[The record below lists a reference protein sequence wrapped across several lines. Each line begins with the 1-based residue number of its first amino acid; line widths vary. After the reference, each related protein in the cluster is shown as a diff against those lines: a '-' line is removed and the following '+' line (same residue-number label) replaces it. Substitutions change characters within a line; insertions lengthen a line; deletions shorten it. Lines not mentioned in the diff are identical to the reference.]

1 LKKQAENLDIGATM
15 RWKFNPKREQK
26 MTMTIQELAQACEA
40 SVEGKNTQQPI
51 NSANDIVNAKN
62 GQVTQLTQARYRA
75 HLQTSQATA
84 CFIANDFDVENV
96 PENLVLLR
104 CADPEMAFVKA
115 VSLLHPDANY
125 SDEIS
130 PQAVISQNAIIGE
143 NCHIGA
149 FAILNDGVEIG
160 ENSEILA
167 GVYLGKNVKIGKNCR
182 IYPYA
187 VIYDGCE
194 IGDNVIIH
202 SGAIIGADGF
212 GYKFRNGQHVKVPQV
227 GSVVIGDNVEIG
239 ANTCV
244 DRGALGSTEI
254 GNGSK
259 IDNLVQIGHNNKI
272 GQHVIV
278 CGQTGIS
285 GSCTI
290 ENYAI
295 LAGSAGIAD
304 HVKIGQGAVV
314 MARAG
319 VAGDVAAK
327 TQVFGSP
334 AKEKRIAYREQ
345 VAMSH
350 LPDLLKTIKQL
361 EASVAELEKGR

>member
-1 LKKQAENLDIGATM
+1 MAMTLSDLANACGATI
-15 RWKFNPKREQK
+15 EG
-26 MTMTIQELAQACEA
+26 AQTNFEIYA
-40 SVEGKNTQQPI
+40 
-51 NSANDIVNAKN
+51 ANDIVNAEI
-62 GQVTQLTQARYRA
+62 GQVTQLTQVRYRT
-75 HLQTSQATA
+75 HLKTTKASA
-84 CFIANDFDVENV
+84 CFIGNDFEVENV
-96 PENLVLLR
+96 PDSLTLLR

-115 VSLLHPDANY
+115 VVLLHPETVYCA
-125 SDEIS
+125 EIS
-130 PQAVISQNAIIGE
+130 LQTVISEKAEIAE
-143 NCHIGA
+143 NCHVGA
-149 FAILNDGVEIG
+149 FAVICDGVSVG

-187 VIYDGCE
+187 VIYDECE

-212 GYKFRNGQHVKVPQV
+212 GYKFRNGQHVKVPQI
-227 GSVVIGDNVEIG
+227 GNVVIGDNVEIG

-244 DRGALGSTEI
+244 DRGALGNTVI

-272 GQHVIV
+272 GQHVVV

-290 ENYAI
+290 EDYAI

-304 HVKIGQGAVV
+304 HIKIGQGAVV

-319 VAGDVAAK
+319 VAGDIAPK

-334 AKEKRIAYREQ
+334 AKEKRLAYREQ
-345 VAMSH
+345 VAISQ

-361 EASVAELEKGR
+361 EARVEQLEKS

>member
-1 LKKQAENLDIGATM
+1 MA
-15 RWKFNPKREQK
+15 
-26 MTMTIQELAQACEA
+26 MTLNDLASACEA
-40 SVEGKNTQQPI
+40 TIEGTQTDFEI
-51 NSANDIVNAKN
+51 YAANDIVSAKT

-75 HLQTSQATA
+75 NLQTTQASA
-84 CFIANDFDVENV
+84 CFISNDFEVENV
-96 PENLVLLR
+96 PDSLILLR

-115 VSLLHPDANY
+115 VTLLHPETIYNAQ
-125 SDEIS
+125 IS
-130 PQAVISQNAIIGE
+130 PQAVIAENAAIAA

-149 FAILNDGVEIG
+149 FAVICDGVNIG
-160 ENSEILA
+160 ENSVILA

-182 IYPYA
+182 LYPYA
-187 VIYDGCE
+187 VIYDGCK

-212 GYKFRNGQHVKVPQV
+212 GYKFRNGQHVKVPQI
-227 GSVVIGDNVEIG
+227 GNVVIGDNVEIG
-239 ANTCV
+239 ANTCI
-244 DRGALGSTEI
+244 DRGALGGTEI

-290 ENYAI
+290 ENYAV

-319 VAGDVAAK
+319 VAGDIAPK

-345 VAMSH
+345 VAISQ
-350 LPDLLKTIKQL
+350 LPDLLKTIKELQARVEQL
-361 EASVAELEKGR
+361 EKS

>member
-1 LKKQAENLDIGATM
+1 MA
-15 RWKFNPKREQK
+15 
-26 MTMTIQELAQACEA
+26 MTIQELANACGATIESGDFSQIITA
-40 SVEGKNTQQPI
+40 
-51 NSANDIVNAKN
+51 ANDITAAKN
-62 GQVTQLTQARYRA
+62 GQVTQLTQARYRQ
-75 HLQTSQATA
+75 HLQTSQASA
-84 CFIANDFDVENV
+84 CFIAHNFDVENA
-96 PENLVLLR
+96 PESMILLR
-104 CADPEMAFVKA
+104 CNDPEIAFVKA
-115 VSLLHPDANY
+115 VSLLHPNAIY
-125 SDEIS
+125 SATIS
-130 PQAVISQNAIIGE
+130 PQSVISENAQIHE

-149 FAILNDGVEIG
+149 FSVINDGVVCG
-160 ENSEILA
+160 ANSEILV

-187 VIYDGCE
+187 VIYDDCE
-194 IGDNVIIH
+194 IGDNVVIH

-212 GYKFRNGQHVKVPQV
+212 GYKFRNGQHVKVPQI
-227 GSVVIGDNVEIG
+227 GNVVIGDNVEIG
-239 ANTCV
+239 ANTCI
-244 DRGALGSTEI
+244 DRGALGSTEV
-254 GNGSK
+254 GAGSK

-272 GQHVIV
+272 GQHVII

-319 VAGDVAAK
+319 VANNVEAK
-327 TQVFGSP
+327 THVFGSP

-345 VAMSH
+345 VALNQ

-361 EASVAELEKGR
+361 EKRLTELENSSISLL

>member
-1 LKKQAENLDIGATM
+1 MTLSDLANACDATIEGAQTN
-15 RWKFNPKREQK
+15 FE
-26 MTMTIQELAQACEA
+26 IYA
-40 SVEGKNTQQPI
+40 
-51 NSANDIVNAKN
+51 ANDIANAKI
-62 GQVTQLTQARYRA
+62 GQVTQLTQARYRT
-75 HLQTSQATA
+75 HLQTTQASA
-84 CFIANDFDVENV
+84 CFVGNDFEVESV
-96 PENLVLLR
+96 PDSLILLR

-115 VSLLHPDANY
+115 VTLLHPEMIYCA
-125 SDEIS
+125 EIS
-130 PQAVISQNAIIGE
+130 PQAVISEKAEIAK
-143 NCHIGA
+143 NCHVGA
-149 FAILNDGVEIG
+149 FAVICDGVSVG

-187 VIYDGCE
+187 VIYDECE

-212 GYKFRNGQHVKVPQV
+212 GYKFRNGQHVKVPQI
-227 GSVVIGDNVEIG
+227 GNVVIGDNVEIG

-319 VAGDVAAK
+319 VAGDVAPK

-334 AKEKRIAYREQ
+334 AKEKRLAYREQ
-345 VAMSH
+345 VAISQ

-361 EASVAELEKGR
+361 EARIEQLEKS

>member
-1 LKKQAENLDIGATM
+1 MA
-15 RWKFNPKREQK
+15 
-26 MTMTIQELAQACEA
+26 MTISELATACDA
-40 SVEGKNTQQPI
+40 TLEGGNAEQIVTT
-51 NSANDIVNAKN
+51 ANDITAAQI
-62 GQVTQLTQARYRA
+62 GQVTQLTQARYRH
-75 HLQTSQATA
+75 HLPSSQASA
-84 CFIANDFDVENV
+84 CFIATDFEVQNV
-96 PENLVLLR
+96 PKSLTLLR
-104 CADPEMAFVKA
+104 CADPEMSFIKA
-115 VSLLHPDANY
+115 VKLLHPDAIY
-125 SDEIS
+125 SATIS
-130 PQAVISQNAIIGE
+130 PQAVISENVVIHE

-149 FAILNDGVEIG
+149 FAVLNDGVEIG
-160 ENSEILA
+160 TNSEILA
-167 GVYLGKNVKIGKNCR
+167 GVYLGQNVKIGKNCR

-187 VIYDGCE
+187 VIYDGVE

-212 GYKFRNGQHVKVPQV
+212 GYKFRNGQHVKVPQI
-227 GSVVIGDNVEIG
+227 GNVVIGDNVEIG

-244 DRGALGSTEI
+244 DRGALGSTAI
-254 GNGSK
+254 GAGSK

-319 VAGDVAAK
+319 VANDVAAK

-334 AKEKRIAYREQ
+334 AKEKRVAYREQ
-345 VAMSH
+345 VAMSQ
-350 LPDLLKTIKQL
+350 LPELLKTIKQL
-361 EASVAELEKGR
+361 EARLAQLENTKG

>member
-1 LKKQAENLDIGATM
+1 MALKIH
-15 RWKFNPKREQK
+15 
-26 MTMTIQELAQACEA
+26 ELATACGA
-40 SVEGKNTQQPI
+40 IMEGDNAAQIIT
-51 NSANDIVNAKN
+51 ATNDITAAQI
-62 GQVTQLTQARYRA
+62 GQVTQLTQARYR
-75 HLQTSQATA
+75 HYLQTSQASA
-84 CFIANDFDVENV
+84 CFVAMDFDAQNV
-96 PENLVLLR
+96 PESLVLLR
-104 CADPEMAFVKA
+104 CADPEMAFVNA
-115 VSLLHPDANY
+115 VKLLHPPINY
-125 SDEIS
+125 AATIS
-130 PQAVISQNAIIGE
+130 PQAVIAESVTLHE
-143 NCHIGA
+143 NCHVGA
-149 FAILNDGVEIG
+149 FAVLNDGVEIG

-167 GVYLGKNVKIGKNCR
+167 GVYLGQNVKIGKNTR

-187 VIYDGCE
+187 VIYDGVE
-194 IGDNVIIH
+194 IGDNVMIH

-212 GYKFRNGQHVKVPQV
+212 GYKFRDGQHIKVPQI
-227 GSVVIGDNVEIG
+227 GNVVIGDNVEIG

-254 GNGSK
+254 GAGSK

-319 VAGDVAAK
+319 VANDVAPK

-334 AKEKRIAYREQ
+334 AKEKRVAYREQ
-345 VAMSH
+345 VALSQ
-350 LPDLLKTIKQL
+350 LPELVKTIRQL
-361 EASVAELEKGR
+361 EARLAQLELKN

>member
-1 LKKQAENLDIGATM
+1 
-15 RWKFNPKREQK
+15 
-26 MTMTIQELAQACEA
+26 MTMTIEELAQTCGAN
-40 SVEGKNTQQPI
+40 VEGKNTAQHI
-51 NSANDIVNAKN
+51 FSANDIVSAKT

-75 HLQTSQATA
+75 HLQTTQASA
-84 CFIANDFDVENV
+84 CFISNDFEIEKV
-96 PENLVLLR
+96 PDSLVLLR
-104 CADPEMAFVKA
+104 CNDPEMAFVKA

-125 SDEIS
+125 ATEIS
-130 PQAVISQNAIIGE
+130 AQAVISETAKIAS
-143 NCHIGA
+143 NCHVGA
-149 FAILNDGVEIG
+149 FAIINDGVEIG

-182 IYPYA
+182 LYPYA
-187 VIYDGCE
+187 VIYDGCK

-202 SGAIIGADGF
+202 SGAVIGADGF

-227 GSVVIGDNVEIG
+227 GNVKIADNVEIG

-319 VAGDVAAK
+319 VAGDIAPK

-334 AKEKRIAYREQ
+334 AKEKRVAYREQ
-345 VAMSH
+345 LAISQ
-350 LPDLLKTIKQL
+350 LPELLKTIKQL
-361 EASVAELEKGR
+361 QARIEQLEKS

>member
-1 LKKQAENLDIGATM
+1 MAMTINELATACGATLEGG
-15 RWKFNPKREQK
+15 NPEQ
-26 MTMTIQELAQACEA
+26 MITAASDITAAQ
-40 SVEGKNTQQPI
+40 I
-51 NSANDIVNAKN
+51 
-62 GQVTQLTQARYRA
+62 GQVTQLTQARYRH
-75 HLQTSQATA
+75 HLQASQASA
-84 CFIANDFDVENV
+84 CFIANNFEVENV
-96 PENLVLLR
+96 PESLVLLR
-104 CADPEMAFVKA
+104 CFDPEMAFVKA
-115 VSLLHPDANY
+115 VTLLHPDVNY
-125 SDEIS
+125 PAIIS
-130 PQAVISQNAIIGE
+130 PHAVISESAIVHE
-143 NCHIGA
+143 NCHVGA
-149 FAILNDGVEIG
+149 FVVLNDNVEIG
-160 ENSEILA
+160 ANSEILA

-212 GYKFRNGQHVKVPQV
+212 GYKFRNGQHVKVPQI
-227 GSVVIGDNVEIG
+227 GNVVIGDNVEIG

-244 DRGALGSTEI
+244 DRGALGSTVI
-254 GNGSK
+254 GAGSK

-319 VAGDVAAK
+319 VANDVAPK

-334 AKEKRIAYREQ
+334 AKEKRVAYREQ
-345 VAMSH
+345 VAISQ
-350 LPDLLKTIKQL
+350 LPELLKTIKQL
-361 EASVAELEKGR
+361 EARLAQLENLKG

>member
-1 LKKQAENLDIGATM
+1 
-15 RWKFNPKREQK
+15 
-26 MTMTIQELAQACEA
+26 MTITLSNLAQACSA
-40 SVEGKNTQQPI
+40 TIEGIHANPKIT
-51 NSANDIVNAKN
+51 SANDIVNAKI
-62 GQVTQLTQARYRA
+62 GQVTQLTQARYRS
-75 HLQTSQATA
+75 HLQTSQASA
-84 CFIANDFDVENV
+84 CFIADNFDVENV
-96 PENLVLLR
+96 PETLVLLR
-104 CADPEMAFVKA
+104 CSDPEMAFVKA
-115 VSLLHPDANY
+115 VSLLHPDVNY
-125 SDEIS
+125 PADIS
-130 PQAVISQNAIIGE
+130 PQAVISETAVIE
-143 NCHIGA
+143 KNCHIGA
-149 FAILNDGVEIG
+149 FAILSDGVKIG

-182 IYPYA
+182 LYPYA

-227 GSVVIGDNVEIG
+227 GNVVIGDNVEIG
-239 ANTCV
+239 ANTCI

-254 GNGSK
+254 GSGSK
-259 IDNLVQIGHNNKI
+259 IDNLVQIGHNNKL
-272 GQHVIV
+272 GQHVVV

-290 ENYAI
+290 ENYVI

-345 VAMSH
+345 VAISQ

-361 EASVAELEKGR
+361 ETRLAALESIQI

>member
-1 LKKQAENLDIGATM
+1 MA
-15 RWKFNPKREQK
+15 
-26 MTMTIQELAQACEA
+26 MTIQELAVICGATM
-40 SVEGKNTQQPI
+40 EGGDSSQTLTA
-51 NSANDIVNAKN
+51 ANDITSAKN
-62 GQVTQLTQARYRA
+62 GQVTQLTQARYRHCLKESA
-75 HLQTSQATA
+75 ASA
-84 CFIANDFDVENV
+84 CFIASDFEIQDV
-96 PENLVLLR
+96 PESLVLLR
-104 CADPEMAFVKA
+104 CVDPEMAFIKA
-115 VSLLHPDANY
+115 VELLSSSVKYAAI
-125 SDEIS
+125 IS
-130 PQAVISQNAIIGE
+130 SQAVISENVILPE

-149 FAILNDGVEIG
+149 FAVINDGVQIG

-167 GVYLGKNVKIGKNCR
+167 GVYVGQNVKIGKNCR

-187 VIYDGCE
+187 VIYDSVE
-194 IGDNVIIH
+194 IGDNVTIH
-202 SGAIIGADGF
+202 SGAVIGADGF
-212 GYKFRNGQHVKVPQV
+212 GYKFRNGQHIKVPQI
-227 GSVVIGDNVEIG
+227 GNVVIGDNVEIG

-244 DRGALGSTEI
+244 DRGALGSTAI
-254 GNGSK
+254 GSGSK

-319 VAGDVAAK
+319 VANDVAAK

-334 AKEKRIAYREQ
+334 AKEKRVAYREQ
-345 VAMSH
+345 VAISQ
-350 LPDLLKTIKQL
+350 LPDLIKTIKQL
-361 EASVAELEKGR
+361 EARLVQLESKS

>member
-1 LKKQAENLDIGATM
+1 MAMTLSDLASACDATIEDM
-15 RWKFNPKREQK
+15 ATNFE
-26 MTMTIQELAQACEA
+26 IDA
-40 SVEGKNTQQPI
+40 
-51 NSANDIVNAKN
+51 ANDIVNAKI

-75 HLQTSQATA
+75 HLQTTQASA
-84 CFIANDFDVENV
+84 CFIGNDFEVENV
-96 PENLVLLR
+96 PDSLVLLR
-104 CADPEMAFVKA
+104 CVDPEMAFVKA
-115 VSLLHPDANY
+115 VTLLHPETVYRA
-125 SDEIS
+125 EIS
-130 PQAVISQNAIIGE
+130 PQAVISETATIAE

-149 FAILNDGVEIG
+149 FAVICDDADIG
-160 ENSEILA
+160 ENSAILA
-167 GVYLGKNVKIGKNCR
+167 GVYLGKNVKIGQNCR
-182 IYPYA
+182 LYPYA

-212 GYKFRNGQHVKVPQV
+212 GYKFRNGQHVKVPQI
-227 GSVVIGDNVEIG
+227 GNVVIGDNVEIG

-319 VAGDVAAK
+319 VAGDIAPK

-345 VAMSH
+345 VAISQ
-350 LPDLLKTIKQL
+350 LPELLKTIKELQARIEQL
-361 EASVAELEKGR
+361 EKS

>member
-1 LKKQAENLDIGATM
+1 
-15 RWKFNPKREQK
+15 
-26 MTMTIQELAQACEA
+26 MTMTIEELAQACGA
-40 SVEGKNTQQPI
+40 SAEGKNTPQQI
-51 NSANDIVNAKN
+51 FSANDIVSAKT

-75 HLQTSQATA
+75 NLQTTQASA
-84 CFIANDFDVENV
+84 CFISKDFEVENV
-96 PENLVLLR
+96 PDSLVLLR

-115 VSLLHPDANY
+115 VTLLHPNAIYNAQ
-125 SDEIS
+125 IS
-130 PQAVISQNAIIGE
+130 PQAVISENAKIAE

-149 FAILNDGVEIG
+149 FVVICDGVNIG
-160 ENSEILA
+160 ENSEVLA

-212 GYKFRNGQHVKVPQV
+212 GYKFRNGQHIKVPQI
-227 GSVVIGDNVEIG
+227 GNVVIGDNVEIG

-290 ENYAI
+290 EDYAI

-319 VAGDVAAK
+319 VAGDIAAK

-345 VAMSH
+345 VAISQ

-361 EASVAELEKGR
+361 QARVEQLEKSQKK

>member
-1 LKKQAENLDIGATM
+1 MGDI
-15 RWKFNPKREQK
+15 K
-26 MTMTIQELAQACEA
+26 MVMTIQELAEICGATI
-40 SVEGKNTQQPI
+40 EGGADMAQILTG
-51 NSANDIVNAKN
+51 ANDITSATK
-62 GQVTQLTQARYRA
+62 GQVTQLTQARYRHYLKESVA
-75 HLQTSQATA
+75 SA
-84 CFIANDFDVENV
+84 CFVGHDFEVQDV
-96 PENLVLLR
+96 PESLVLLR

-115 VSLLHPDANY
+115 VELLHPSISYAAT
-125 SDEIS
+125 IS
-130 PQAVISQNAIIGE
+130 PQAVISESAMVSE
-143 NCHIGA
+143 NCHVGA
-149 FAILNDGVEIG
+149 FAVINDCVEIG

-167 GVYLGKNVKIGKNCR
+167 GVYLGQHVKIGKNCR

-187 VIYDGCE
+187 VIYDHVE
-194 IGDNVIIH
+194 IGDNVTIH

-212 GYKFRNGQHVKVPQV
+212 GYKFRNGQHIKVPQI
-227 GSVVIGDNVEIG
+227 GNVVIGDNVEIG

-244 DRGALGSTEI
+244 DRGALGATAI
-254 GNGSK
+254 GAGSK

-334 AKEKRIAYREQ
+334 AKEKRVAYREQ
-345 VAMSH
+345 VAISQ
-350 LPDLLKTIKQL
+350 LPDLMKTIKQL
-361 EASVAELEKGR
+361 EARLAQLESKNE

>member
-1 LKKQAENLDIGATM
+1 MA
-15 RWKFNPKREQK
+15 
-26 MTMTIQELAQACEA
+26 MTINELAKACDATIEA
-40 SVEGKNTQQPI
+40 GDCAQIITA
-51 NSANDIVNAKN
+51 ANDITAAQA
-62 GQVTQLTQARYRA
+62 GQVTQLTQARYRQ
-75 HLQTSQATA
+75 HLQTSHASA
-84 CFIANDFDVENV
+84 CFIATDFEVQDI
-96 PENLVLLR
+96 PESLILLR

-115 VSLLHPDANY
+115 VKLLHPDVNY
-125 SDEIS
+125 SATIE
-130 PQAVISQNAIIGE
+130 PQAVIAKSAIVHE
-143 NCHIGA
+143 SCHIGA
-149 FAILNDGVEIG
+149 FSVLNDGVEIG
-160 ENSEILA
+160 ENSVILA

-187 VIYDGCE
+187 VIYDGCVC
-194 IGDNVIIH
+194 GDNVIIH
-202 SGAIIGADGF
+202 SGAVIGADGF
-212 GYKFRNGQHVKVPQV
+212 GYKFRNGEHVKVPQI
-227 GSVVIGDNVEIG
+227 GNVVIADNVEIG

-244 DRGALGSTEI
+244 DRGALGDTVI
-254 GNGSK
+254 GDGTK

-304 HVKIGQGAVV
+304 HVKIGQGAIV

-319 VAGDVAAK
+319 VANDVAPK

-334 AKEKRIAYREQ
+334 AKEKRVAYREQ
-345 VAMSH
+345 VAIAQ
-350 LPDLLKTIKQL
+350 LPELLKTIK
-361 EASVAELEKGR
+361 ELENRLARLELKN